1 MIPVLTS
8 IMLDTRRALKDGS
21 FPVRLRLT
29 HQRQRKYYNT
39 GYSLSE
45 AEFSKVQTEKP
56 KGKFKE
62 LQIAFQAIE
71 QKAISI
77 IRDLEV
83 FTFEHFE
90 KKYLNAAVKND
101 LFAAFEQQV
110 KRLVEEGRVGTASSY
125 ESASLS
131 LLAYLLKEPLSR
143 NKGLSRA
150 KAIEKKENLL
160 KKRKPLA
167 YASITVEFLSGYE
180 KWMLQNGS
188 SITTIGIYLRAL
200 RAIYNNAIA
209 AGEVNMDLY
218 PFGKR
223 KYQIPSGRNVKKAL
237 TLADIEKIFS
247 YEPFTENERRA
258 RDLWIFSYLC
268 NGINVKDI
276 ARLKYKQLD
285 QEKITF
291 IRAKTERTSRQNVKA
306 ITAMRT
312 TEIDEI
318 IERWGNKPTYSDD
331 YVFPFLEPGL
341 SAERERARIQ
351 HATKTINKYIKRVAA
366 TVGIEKN
373 VSTYTA
379 RHSFSTVLKRAG
391 APIELI
397 SESLGHS
404 NLKTTESYLDSFED
418 DVKKQF
424 AARLTDFRV
433 ADNNNKDV

>member
-8 IMLDTRRALKDGS
+8 VMLDTRRALKDGS

-29 HQRQRKYYNT
+29 YQRQRKYYNT
-39 GYSLSE
+39 SYSLSE
-45 AEFSKVQTEKP
+45 AAFSKVQVEKP
-56 KGKFKE
+56 KGKYKE

-77 IRDLEV
+77 IRNLDG
-83 FTFEHFE
+83 FTFEQFE
-90 KKYLNAAVKND
+90 KKYLSASVTND
-101 LFAAFEQQV
+101 VFAAFEQQIR
-110 KRLVEEGRVGTASSY
+110 KLAEEGRVGTASSY
-125 ESASLS
+125 ESASFS
-131 LLAYLLKEPLSR
+131 LLSYMHKEPLTR
-143 NKGLSRA
+143 NKGLARA
-150 KAIEKKENLL
+150 KAIEKRENLL

-167 YASITVEFLSGYE
+167 YSTITVDFLMGYE

-209 AGEVNMDLY
+209 DGEVNAELY

-237 TLADIEKIFS
+237 ALTDIEKIFS
-247 YEPFTENERRA
+247 YQPASDSEARA

-285 QEKITF
+285 EEKITF
-291 IRAKTERTSRQNVKA
+291 IRAKTERTNRQNIKT

-312 TEIDEI
+312 PEIDEI
-318 IERWGNKPTYSDD
+318 IKRWGNKPAFSDA
-331 YVFPFLEPGL
+331 YVFPLLEPGL
-341 SAERERARIQ
+341 SAERERAKIQ

-366 TVGIEKN
+366 AVGIEKN

-404 NLKTTESYLDSFED
+404 NLKTTENYLDSFED
-418 DVKKQF
+418 NVKRQF
-424 AARLTDFRV
+424 TAQLTAFKNV
-433 ADNNNKDV
+433 NLL

>member
-8 IMLDTRRALKDGS
+8 VMLDTRRALKDGS

-29 HQRQRKYYNT
+29 YQRQRKYYNT
-39 GYSLSE
+39 SYSLSE
-45 AEFSKVQTEKP
+45 AEFSKVQAEKP
-56 KGKFKE
+56 KGKYKE

-71 QKAISI
+71 QKAIGI
-77 IRDLEV
+77 VRNLDI
-83 FTFEHFE
+83 FTFEQFE
-90 KKYLNAAVKND
+90 KKYLNATVKND
-101 LFAAFEQQV
+101 VFAAFEHQV
-110 KRLVEEGRVGTASSY
+110 KKLVEEGRVGTASSY
-125 ESASLS
+125 ESASFS
-131 LLAYLLKEPLSR
+131 LLSFMHKEPLTR

-150 KAIEKKENLL
+150 KAMEKRENLL

-167 YASITVEFLSGYE
+167 YAAITVDFLMGYE
-180 KWMLQNGS
+180 KWMLQNGN

-209 AGEVNMDLY
+209 AGEVNSELY

-247 YEPFTENERRA
+247 YQPASVNEGRA

-285 QEKITF
+285 REKITF
-291 IRAKTERTSRQNVKA
+291 IRAKTERTSRQNIKA
-306 ITAMRT
+306 IMAMRT
-312 TEIDEI
+312 PEIDEI
-318 IERWGNKPTYSDD
+318 INRWGNKPAFSEAF
-331 YVFPFLEPGL
+331 VFPLLEPGL
-341 SAERERARIQ
+341 SAERERAKIQ
-351 HATKTINKYIKRVAA
+351 HATKSINKYIKRVAVA
-366 TVGIEKN
+366 VGIEKN

-418 DVKKQF
+418 DVKKQYTAKLLAF
-424 AARLTDFRV
+424 KY
-433 ADNNNKDV
+433 ADSQ

>member
-8 IMLDTRRALKDGS
+8 VILDTRRALKDGS

-29 HQRQRKYYNT
+29 YQRQRKYYNT

-45 AEFSKVQTEKP
+45 VEFSKVQAEKP
-56 KGKFKE
+56 KGRYKE
-62 LQIAFQAIE
+62 LRIAFQAIE
-71 QKAISI
+71 QKAIGI
-77 IRDLEV
+77 IRNLDV
-83 FTFEHFE
+83 FTFEQFE
-90 KKYLNAAVKND
+90 KKYLNTTAKNEV
-101 LFAAFEQQV
+101 FSAFEHQI
-110 KRLVEEGRVGTASSY
+110 KKLSEEGRVGTASSY
-125 ESASLS
+125 ESASFS
-131 LLAYLLKEPLSR
+131 LLSFIQKEPLTR

-150 KAIEKKENLL
+150 KAIEKRESLL
-160 KKRKPLA
+160 RKRKPLA
-167 YASITVEFLSGYE
+167 YSAITVDFLMRYE
-180 KWMLQNGS
+180 KWMLQNGN

-200 RAIYNNAIA
+200 RAIYNTAIA
-209 AGEVNMDLY
+209 TGEVDADLY

-237 TLADIEKIFS
+237 SLADIEKIFS
-247 YEPFTENERRA
+247 YQPASESEGRA

-291 IRAKTERTSRQNVKA
+291 VRAKTERTSRQNIKTIA
-306 ITAMRT
+306 AMRT
-312 TEIDEI
+312 PEIDAI
-318 IERWGNKPTYSDD
+318 IKRWGNKPAYSDA
-331 YVFPFLEPGL
+331 YVFPLLEPGL
-341 SAERERARIQ
+341 SAERERAKIQ
-351 HATKTINKYIKRVAA
+351 HTTKTINKYIKRVAA
-366 TVGIEKN
+366 AVGIEKN

-404 NLKTTESYLDSFED
+404 NLKTTENYLDSFENN
-418 DVKKQF
+418 VKKQF
-424 AARLTDFRV
+424 AARLTDFKV
-433 ADNNNKDV
+433 IDH

>member
-1 MIPVLTS
+1 MVPVLTS
-8 IMLDTRRALKDGS
+8 IMLDTRRALKGGS

-29 HQRQRKYYNT
+29 YQRQRRYYNT
-39 GYSLSE
+39 SYSLSE
-45 AEFSKVQTEKP
+45 EAFAKVQAEKP
-56 KGKFKE
+56 KGKYKE

-71 QKAISI
+71 QKAIGI
-77 IRDLEV
+77 IRDLDV
-83 FTFEHFE
+83 FTFEQFE
-90 KKYLNAAVKND
+90 KKYLNAAAKND
-101 LFAAFEQQV
+101 VFTGFEQQV
-110 KRLVEEGRVGTASSY
+110 KKLAKEGRVGTASSN
-125 ESASLS
+125 ESASFS
-131 LLAYLLKEPLSR
+131 LLSYIHKEPITR

-150 KAIEKKENLL
+150 KAIEKRETLL

-167 YASITVEFLSGYE
+167 YSAVTVDFLMGYE

-209 AGEVNMDLY
+209 DGEVNAALY

-237 TLADIEKIFS
+237 TLADIEKIFTYQPALES
-247 YEPFTENERRA
+247 EARA

-285 QEKITF
+285 EEKITF
-291 IRAKTERTSRQNVKA
+291 IRAKTERTSRQNMKA
-306 ITAMRT
+306 ITAMRSP
-312 TEIDEI
+312 EIDEI
-318 IERWGNKPTYSDD
+318 ISRWGNKPAFGDA
-331 YVFPFLEPGL
+331 YVFPLLEPAL
-341 SAERERARIQ
+341 SAEKERAKIQ

-366 TVGIEKN
+366 AVGIEKN

-404 NLKTTESYLDSFED
+404 NLRTTESYLDSFED
-418 DVKKQF
+418 NVKKQF
-424 AARLTDFRV
+424 AAQLTAFKNV
-433 ADNNNKDV
+433 GK

>member
-8 IMLDTRRALKDGS
+8 VMLDTRRTLKDGS

-29 HQRQRKYYNT
+29 YQRQRKYYNT
-39 GYSLSE
+39 SYSLSE
-45 AEFSKVQTEKP
+45 TEFSKVQAEKP
-56 KGKFKE
+56 KGKYKE

-71 QKAISI
+71 QKALSI
-77 IRDLEV
+77 IRNLDV
-83 FTFEHFE
+83 FTFEQFE
-90 KKYLNAAVKND
+90 KKYLKTAVKND
-101 LFAAFEQQV
+101 VFTAFEQQV
-110 KRLVEEGRVGTASSY
+110 KNLAEEGRVGTASSY

-131 LLAYLLKEPLSR
+131 LLSYIHKQPLNR
-143 NKGLSRA
+143 NKGLTRA
-150 KAIEKKENLL
+150 KANEKKENLL

-167 YASITVEFLSGYE
+167 YAAITVDFLMGYE
-180 KWMLQNGS
+180 KWMLLHGN
-188 SITTIGIYLRAL
+188 SITTIGIYLRAV

-209 AGEVNMDLY
+209 AGEVTVDLY

-247 YEPFTENERRA
+247 YQPASENEGRA
-258 RDLWIFSYLC
+258 RDLWVFSYLC

-285 QEKITF
+285 KDTITF
-291 IRAKTERTSRQNVKA
+291 VRAKTERTSRQNLKA

-312 TEIDEI
+312 PEIDEI
-318 IERWGNKPTYSDD
+318 IERWGNKPAYSEA
-331 YVFPFLEPGL
+331 YVFPLLEPEL
-341 SAERERARIQ
+341 SAKKELAKVQ

-366 TVGIEKN
+366 AVGIEKN

-404 NLKTTESYLDSFED
+404 NLRTTESYLDSFED
-418 DVKKQF
+418 DVKRQYT
-424 AARLTDFRV
+424 AQLTAFKN
-433 ADNNNKDV
+433 ASLGKLS